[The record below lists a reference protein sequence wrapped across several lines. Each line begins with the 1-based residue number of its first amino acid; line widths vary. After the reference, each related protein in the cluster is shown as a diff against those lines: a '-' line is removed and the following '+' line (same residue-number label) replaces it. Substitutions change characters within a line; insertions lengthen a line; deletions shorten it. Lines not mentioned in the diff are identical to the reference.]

1 MDGMYDV
8 NKLLEMPCYII
19 DVLPYQ
25 VAKGCGGSFFDVEN
39 YLLKNYDSYGF
50 KERFIRIILKL
61 MCYYSVN
68 VSYEEWIDNPTPET
82 VVEIMD
88 KVIHN
93 TQAVMD
99 IVLADKNT
107 LIQFEGDCLNIS
119 VYNPDND
126 LCELLKQLA
135 WSEGLFFRQ
144 SN

>member
-1 MDGMYDV
+1 MYDV
-8 NKLLEMPCYII
+8 NELLEMPCYII

-25 VAKGCGGSFFDVEN
+25 VPKYCGGSFFDVEN

-93 TQAVMD
+93 TQDVMN
-99 IVLADKNT
+99 IMLADKNT
-107 LIQFEGDCLNIS
+107 LIQFKGDCLNMS
-119 VYNPDND
+119 VYNPDNE

-135 WSEGLFFRQ
+135 WSEGLFFRK
-144 SN
+144 SE

>member
-1 MDGMYDV
+1 MYDV

-19 DVLPYQ
+19 DVLPCQ
-25 VAKGCGGSFFDVEN
+25 VAKGCDGSFFDVEN

-119 VYNPDND
+119 VYNPDNN

>member
-82 VVEIMD
+82 VVEIMY

>member
-1 MDGMYDV
+1 MYDV

-119 VYNPDND
+119 VYTPDND

>member
-1 MDGMYDV
+1 MYDV